1 MMVLKLVERK
11 NQTSFRDLLI
21 RVKITGEN
29 FVTIVV
35 FPSISYINKRLFK
48 ASYGLEHIC
57 TTTIL
62 GRNLQKSLQILTPQA
77 LTLLKLSKITCKVQK
92 SAVQMRAKKKFPEI
106 FTKFPENLYG
116 GICLCF
122 SNIPVILKQLHLCF
136 PGTLR
141 LYS

>member
-1 MMVLKLVERK
+1 MSLTNIPTNEMMVLKLVERK

-48 ASYGLEHIC
+48 ASYGFEHIC

-77 LTLLKLSKITCKVQK
+77 LTLLKLSRITCKVQK
-92 SAVQMRAKKKFPEI
+92 SAVQMRAKKSFLKFSQNFQKTYMGESVCVSVA
-106 FTKFPENLYG
+106 FL
-116 GICLCF
+116 
-122 SNIPVILKQLHLCF
+122 
-136 PGTLR
+136 
-141 LYS
+141 